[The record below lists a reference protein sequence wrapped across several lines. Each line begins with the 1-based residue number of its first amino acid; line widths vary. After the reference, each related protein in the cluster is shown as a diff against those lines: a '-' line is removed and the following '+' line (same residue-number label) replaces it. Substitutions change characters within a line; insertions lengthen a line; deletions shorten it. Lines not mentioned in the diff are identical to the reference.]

1 MHGVIQPLGQ
11 DVGNRR
17 ASPAKRAWLWIVAHR
32 MVLLIVVVP
41 TMIAAIYYYAIA
53 ADQYQ
58 SEAHF
63 IVRTADTQ
71 KSSSGGG
78 ISQILASVGG
88 ENSSPE
94 AMSVADYMT
103 SHDVVAALRDQIGLI
118 QMYRRP
124 EIDVVSRLSSPQ
136 PTPEKLLR
144 YYLDHTKVE
153 INSTT
158 GITVVQAR
166 AFRPA
171 DAYAITTR
179 LLALGD
185 LRINSLNKRALD
197 DAIASSER
205 QLSDA
210 ENALDTAQVA
220 ISRFRAQQRDI
231 DPQGTGQAQTT
242 LISQLTADLVQAQA
256 QLASMGQAISQSS
269 PQYVAL
275 RGRVQALQSQ
285 VAAQS
290 NRLAGSGTTIASQLA
305 SYNELQL
312 RQEFASKRYEAV
324 AAALDRAREQVMR
337 KQLYLVRVVNP
348 NMPVKSQYPQ
358 RARIVGTIFLGLF
371 VAYAIGWLILAGV
384 REHEA

>member
-11 DVGNRR
+11 DVGTRR
-17 ASPAKRAWLWIVAHR
+17 ASPARRTWLWVVAHR
-32 MVLLIVVVP
+32 MILLIVVLP
-41 TMIAAIYYYAIA
+41 TMLAALYYFAIA

-63 IVRTADTQ
+63 IVRTAETQ
-71 KSSSGGG
+71 KPSSGGL
-78 ISQILASVGG
+78 SQILASAGG

-103 SHDVVAALRDQIGLI
+103 SHDVVAALRTQIGLV

-124 EIDVVSRLSSPQ
+124 EVDAISRLNSPE

-153 INSTT
+153 INSST

-171 DAYAITTR
+171 DAYAIATR

-185 LRINSLNKRALD
+185 LRINSLNKRAYD
-197 DAIASSER
+197 DAISSSER
-205 QLSDA
+205 QLADA
-210 ENALDTAQVA
+210 EKALDTAQVD

-242 LISQLTADLVQAQA
+242 LISQLTQDLVQAQA

-275 RGRVQALQSQ
+275 RGRVQALQAQ

-337 KQLYLVRVVNP
+337 KQLYLVRIVNP

-358 RARIVGTIFLGLF
+358 RFRIVGTIFMGLF
-371 VAYAIGWLILAGV
+371 IAYAIGWLIMAGV